1 MFGLLRKKKLL
12 VTHNGSF
19 HADDVFACA
28 ALEIYLNAR
37 GAGIRILRSRD
48 QADFAR
54 GDFVFDVGGV
64 YDPATNRFDH
74 HQQGGAGKRPNGI
87 SYAAFG
93 LVWKTYGSQI
103 TSVWQDIDD
112 HFVTPIDAH
121 DNGEKTF
128 EPNDPDVLPVE
139 AAYIVSLFNPTWK
152 ETQDESDKRFR
163 KLVTAAREILVRVIK
178 KFEDKVEGHMQVELA
193 YEAARHKE
201 IIVLDQYLP
210 WSGVLKRKDDT
221 VYVVYSQADSWRVQA
236 VEAEK
241 FKPRKPFPSAWLGL
255 ERDALRE
262 ASHVSDALFA
272 HPKGFLVGA
281 KSRDG
286 AIALAKK
293 ALEG

>member
-1 MFGLLRKKKLL
+1 M
-12 VTHNGSF
+12 
-19 HADDVFACA
+19 
-28 ALEIYLNAR
+28 
-37 GAGIRILRSRD
+37 
-48 QADFAR
+48 
-54 GDFVFDVGGV
+54 
-64 YDPATNRFDH
+64 P
-74 HQQGGAGKRPNGI
+74 GKRPNGI

-121 DNGEKTF
+121 DNGEKIF

-152 ETQDESDKRFR
+152 ETQEESDKRFR
-163 KLVTAAREILVRVIK
+163 KLVTAASEVLLRVIK
-178 KFEDKVEGHMQVELA
+178 KFEDKVEGHMQVEMA

-201 IIVLDQYLP
+201 IIVLEQYLP

-221 VYVVYSQADSWRVQA
+221 VYVVYPQADSWRVQA

-241 FKPRKPFPSAWLGL
+241 FMPRKPFPVTWRGL
-255 ERDALRE
+255 ESNAMRE
-262 ASHVSDALFA
+262 VSQVSDALFA